1 MKYEALLVIRKQI
14 KEDVKMSAV
23 ITKDN
28 FEEEVVKSEVPVVL
42 DFWATWCGPCQ
53 MQTPEL
59 EKFAEAHEGEIKT
72 AKVNVDEQPEL
83 AAQFG
88 VQSIPTLILV
98 KDGEEAK
105 RVVGLQSA
113 DQLAAQFLG

>member
-1 MKYEALLVIRKQI
+1 
-14 KEDVKMSAV
+14 MSAIE

-28 FEEEVVKSEVPVVL
+28 FESEVVKSEIPVVL

-53 MQTPEL
+53 LQGPEL
-59 EKFAEAHEGEIKT
+59 EKFAQANEGKIKA
-72 AKVNVDEQPEL
+72 AKINVDDQPEL

-88 VQSIPTLILV
+88 VQSIPTLVLV
-98 KDGEEAK
+98 QNGTEAK

>member
-1 MKYEALLVIRKQI
+1 
-14 KEDVKMSAV
+14 MSAI
-23 ITKDN
+23 ITTEN

-59 EKFAEAHEGEIKT
+59 EKFAEAHAGEIKT
-72 AKVNVDEQPEL
+72 AKVNVDEQPDL
-83 AAQFG
+83 AKKFG
-88 VQSIPTLILV
+88 VQSIPTLVLV
-98 KDGEEAK
+98 KGGEEAK

-113 DQLAAQFLG
+113 DQLAAEFLG